1 MCALIVGGALLVA
14 CGAATSPTLPA
25 KTYRIGYLSGLAAS
39 STQYDNARQALRER
53 GYIEGQNLVIEAR
66 FADGNPDRLPGL
78 ATDLVA
84 LKPDVLVVLG
94 INVALNLKQATSTI
108 PIVVYATSDP
118 VDGGLVT
125 NLARPGGNITGAVS
139 ALGPEVVSKRLQ
151 LLKDAVPTLTRIGY
165 LYDTDANHVRTYE
178 RARSAAVD
186 LGMELIPLQVRTQD
200 DFAAAFVAAQRGHAD
215 AIFIGEGALINSQQ
229 SRILEFITAN
239 HLPSMG
245 TGSACIPLGCLI
257 AYAESDLEVWRR
269 AADYV
274 DRILKG
280 AEPGSLPMVPSARL
294 DLIINLKAARA
305 LGITIPPSLIAQATE
320 VVQ

>member
-1 MCALIVGGALLVA
+1 LLLVSLVLIVSCGGS
-14 CGAATSPTLPA
+14 AAPTA
-25 KTYRIGYLSGLAAS
+25 STRVYRIGYLSGLAS
-39 STQYDNARQALRER
+39 SSSQYANARQALRER
-53 GYIEGQNLVIEAR
+53 GYTEGQNLVIEAR
-66 FADGNPDRLPGL
+66 FADGNADRLPGL
-78 ATDLVA
+78 ASDLVA
-84 LKPDVLVVLG
+84 LKPDVIVVLG

-125 NLARPGGNITGAVS
+125 NLARPAGNITGAVS
-139 ALGPEVVSKRLQ
+139 ALGPEVASKRLQ
-151 LLKDAVPTLTRIGY
+151 LLKDAVPTVTRIGY

-178 RARSAAVD
+178 RARTAAVD
-186 LGMELIPLQVRTQD
+186 LGIELLPLQVRTQD
-200 DFAAAFVAAQRGHAD
+200 DFVAAFAAAQRGHAD

-229 SRILEFITAN
+229 SRILEFSTAN

-245 TGSACIPLGCLI
+245 TGSSCIPLGCLI
-257 AYAESDLEVWRR
+257 AYAESDLEIWRR
-269 AADYV
+269 VADYV

-280 AEPGSLPMVPSARL
+280 ADPGSLPMVPSAKL
-294 DLIINLKAARA
+294 DLTINLKAAKA

>member
-1 MCALIVGGALLVA
+1 MCALIVGGALLVG
-14 CGAATSPTLPA
+14 CGAATSSTLPT
-25 KTYRIGYLSGLAAS
+25 KTYRIGYLSGLASS
-39 STQYDNARQALRER
+39 STQYANVRQALRER
-53 GYIEGQNLVIEAR
+53 GYTEGQNLVLEAR
-66 FADGNPDRLPGL
+66 FADGNTDRLPGL
-78 ATDLVA
+78 AADLVA
-84 LKPDVLVVLG
+84 LKPDVIVVLG

-139 ALGPEVVSKRLQ
+139 ALGPEVASKRLQ
-151 LLKDAVPTLTRIGY
+151 LLKDAVPTVARVGY

-178 RARSAAVD
+178 RARTTAAD
-186 LGMELIPLQVRTQD
+186 LGMELLPLQVRTQD
-200 DFAAAFVAAQRGHAD
+200 DFAAAFAAALRGHAD
-215 AIFIGEGALINSQQ
+215 AIFVGEGALIGSQQ
-229 SRILEFITAN
+229 SRILEFINAN

-245 TGSACIPLGCLI
+245 AGSGCVQLGCLMS
-257 AYAESDLEVWRR
+257 YAESDLEIWRR

-280 AEPGSLPMVPSARL
+280 ADPGSLPMVPSAKL
-294 DLIINLKAARA
+294 DLIINLKTAKA

-320 VVQ
+320 VIQ